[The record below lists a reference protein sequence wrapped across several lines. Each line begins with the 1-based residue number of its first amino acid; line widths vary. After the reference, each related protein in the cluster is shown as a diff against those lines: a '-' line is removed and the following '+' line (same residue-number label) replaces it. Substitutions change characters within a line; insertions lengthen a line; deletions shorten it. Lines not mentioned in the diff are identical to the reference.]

1 MSTRV
6 TKISN
11 CLSLT
16 ILSRKQM
23 LQRLPIALAR
33 VKASNK
39 SQNLLHEICQII
51 YSEYRAKE
59 IT

>member
-1 MSTRV
+1 
-6 TKISN
+6 
-11 CLSLT
+11 
-16 ILSRKQM
+16 M

-51 YSEYRAKE
+51 YSELHR
-59 IT
+59 